1 MQKAK
6 IKTMRKGSKT
16 KSEEVEKTEMYI
28 LREKMVGWG
37 TYIDR

>member
-16 KSEEVEKTEMYI
+16 KSEVEKTEMYI
-28 LREKMVGWG
+28 LREKKVGWG